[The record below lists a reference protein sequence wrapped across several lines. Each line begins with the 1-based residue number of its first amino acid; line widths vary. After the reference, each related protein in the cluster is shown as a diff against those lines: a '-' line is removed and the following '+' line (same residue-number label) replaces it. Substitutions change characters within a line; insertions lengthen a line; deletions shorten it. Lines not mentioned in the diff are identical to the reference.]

1 MKYSLSLVITFLSI
15 ISCSKSEKLMHLT
28 GNVDGLKKGTLL
40 LQKIEDTLLVSV
52 DSVMVNGNSNFEFS
66 KEVESPEIYYL
77 YVRLK
82 DGTLIDERIPFFAEP
97 GEISIK
103 TSLKNLA
110 VKALIEGST
119 NQDALNDYKK
129 LLRRY
134 SSRELDQ
141 IEYNFNALRE
151 GNDSLIGAIEKQRK
165 SLAAS
170 KFLMTVNFAIN
181 HKEYELAPYLMLS
194 EVYNSNTKYLDTVYK
209 SLTPKIKDSKYGKA
223 LESLIKSNKT
233 AKN

>member
-1 MKYSLSLVITFLSI
+1 
-15 ISCSKSEKLMHLT
+15 
-28 GNVDGLKKGTLL
+28 
-40 LQKIEDTLLVSV
+40 
-52 DSVMVNGNSNFEFS
+52 
-66 KEVESPEIYYL
+66 
-77 YVRLK
+77 
-82 DGTLIDERIPFFAEP
+82 
-97 GEISIK
+97 
-103 TSLKNLA
+103 
-110 VKALIEGST
+110 
-119 NQDALNDYKK
+119 
-129 LLRRY
+129 
-134 SSRELDQ
+134 LDQ

-151 GNDSLIGAIEKQRK
+151 GNDSLICAIEEQRK
-165 SLAAS
+165 LLATS